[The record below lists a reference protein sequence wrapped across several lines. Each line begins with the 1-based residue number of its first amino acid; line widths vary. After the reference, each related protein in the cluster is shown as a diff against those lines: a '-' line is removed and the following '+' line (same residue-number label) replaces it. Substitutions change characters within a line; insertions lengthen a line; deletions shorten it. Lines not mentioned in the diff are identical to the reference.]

1 MTSLTSKLYFLYTN
15 ILKYRYFKKNGFYN
29 FNNKLKNKIIVITA
43 PTLLTF
49 SWFSIIQSSLTQ
61 NLHKQKWQLLYYT
74 TLCFD

>member
-49 SWFSIIQSSLTQ
+49 S
-61 NLHKQKWQLLYYT
+61 
-74 TLCFD
+74 